1 MIRCSNCGFSID
13 LFNES
18 QPICPACGVPSNST
32 DPDDFERI
40 EFEALE
46 GLDQFDGDSD
56 DDEEA
61 EEKPDVELHAL
72 GPIQWVN

>member
-1 MIRCSNCGFSID
+1 MRCSNCGFSID

-18 QPICPACGVPSNST
+18 QPICPACGVPPNSP

-46 GLDQFDGDSD
+46 GLNEFDGDFD
-56 DDEEA
+56 DDDDEA
-61 EEKPDVELHAL
+61 EEKPDVELQAL